1 MSTRPSPLLTPE
13 KVKTQELIER
23 LDTHAAGLIRLI
35 ARHPDHEIRLRR
47 LAAEVDEVR
56 LQLGQEAG
64 LLPSTTRPASRECG
78 GPEGLAS
85 LSPVESTVAPAGGR
99 TTAQAPLAS
108 PPSLCESA
116 RPGESAPGRLA
127 ARPRAAEPLLAIG
140 QGDFAR
146 EIAGSQRT
154 GRLIDIRA

>member
-1 MSTRPSPLLTPE
+1 MDRPSPLLTPE
-13 KVKTQELIER
+13 KVNTQELIER

-35 ARHPDHEIRLRR
+35 ARHPEHEIRLRR
-47 LAAEVDEVR
+47 LAADVDEVR
-56 LQLGQEAG
+56 LQLGLEAG
-64 LLPSTTRPASRECG
+64 LIQSTTRPASRECG
-78 GPEGLAS
+78 GPGTPHADPEL
-85 LSPVESTVAPAGGR
+85 STVAPAGGR
-99 TTAQAPLAS
+99 TTAQAPFAN
-108 PPSLCESA
+108 PPSHLCKSA

-146 EIAGSQRT
+146 QIAGSQRT